1 MGLKAG
7 DVCRVRSKNGA
18 LVRADRELT
27 SAKVKELP
35 ANTVVTCVSDAVA
48 IDSGAERESG
58 AKIKIRAKDI
68 FRGGESRRRR
78 GCRVALPRPR
88 RGLDRS

>member
-58 AKIKIRAKDI
+58 AENKDTRERYI
-68 FRGGESRRRR
+68 PRRRVAAAPRVPAWLFRGLGED
-78 GCRVALPRPR
+78 
-88 RGLDRS
+88 DRS